1 MAENIFANI
10 SNNYYRLTT
19 SEKKVADYILSN
31 KTQVQ
36 FMSISELA
44 EESGV
49 AEATVSRFCRRLNLR
64 GYNAFRLAL
73 AKATAGGSQD
83 AYMAEG
89 LEGEI
94 SESDTLADLCCK
106 LYAAHTAAL
115 SQTKNLVRPEQIA
128 QAVSLMADAERV
140 YCMGQ
145 GGSMIIAEEA
155 WHLFSTISPHFFAVA
170 DSHLQASAAAL
181 TGPRDVLL
189 IFSYSGS
196 TKDLVDLMGL
206 ARDNGAKV
214 ILITRFAKSPGSA
227 SADVVLQCGSN
238 EGPLQLGSVSA
249 RMAQL
254 YLIDVLF
261 NELFRR
267 NTKEAHRCQERIANA
282 LVDKHL

>member
-1 MAENIFANI
+1 MADNIFANI

-31 KTQVQ
+31 KNRVQ

-49 AEATVSRFCRRLNLR
+49 AEATVSRFCRRLSLR

-73 AKATAGGSQD
+73 AKATASDHQEAGLS
-83 AYMAEG
+83 EG

-94 SESDTLADLCCK
+94 SEEDSLSDLCGK

-115 SQTKNLVRPEQIA
+115 SQTMNLVRPEQIS
-128 QAVSLMADAERV
+128 QAVSLMAGAERV

-196 TKDLVDLMGL
+196 TKDLVDLMSL

-214 ILITRFAKSPGSA
+214 ILITRFSKSPGA
-227 SADVVLQCGSN
+227 AHADVVLQCGSN
-238 EGPLQLGSVSA
+238 EGPFQLGSVSA

-267 NTKEAHRCQERIANA
+267 DSREAHHCQERIANA